1 MINALFCLW
10 VQSGCSK
17 GTVAGALT
25 FFPPEPALYQFER
38 HTTSGRVLETDQDPI
53 EAENDE
59 KEQLRRRR
67 AGDNNDDGHDSSTD
81 SIGEIRGPGRTGSL
95 EIEETRAK
103 TNKKIKGPAAQ
114 LTDQANERRKR
125 SKLRSVLDAKDVVAG
140 VTYRLL
146 LDPRLHVP
154 PHDEHSIQAVKI
166 PSPKGVHV
174 AAVIYRV
181 PNERRSATTKTIIIS
196 HGNATDI
203 GAMFPIQVVIAHSLD
218 CDVVVYDYSG
228 YGESGG
234 IPTECATYRD
244 IEAVYEY
251 TLENVT
257 ANQNPKN
264 VILYGQSVG
273 SGPCCYLIAQKDTE
287 PLGGLILHSPFTS
300 GMRVLTPSRY
310 VVTILW
316 VVIVFVVACLDDE
329 THKMFVQF
337 LVLHSALACLDIY
350 PNIDRIGKV
359 QCPVLIIHGRLDQ
372 EVDISHGQELYRAVP
387 EQYRREPWW
396 VHDRGHNDITEGT
409 GKLAEFIRRL
419 RRFISSFDQTTDDDS
434 DEV

>member
-38 HTTSGRVLETDQDPI
+38 HTKSGRVLDVDEDPFDG
-53 EAENDE
+53 ENDE
-59 KEQLRRRR
+59 KVKQRRRR
-67 AGDNNDDGHDSSTD
+67 GGGDTNNDDEEDDDGHDSSTD

-103 TNKKIKGPAAQ
+103 TNKKIKSPAAQ

-125 SKLRSVLDAKDVVAG
+125 SKLRSILDAKDVIAG

-166 PSPKGVHV
+166 PSPKGIHI

-181 PNERRSATTKTIIIS
+181 PHERRTSTTKTMIIS

-251 TLENVT
+251 TLEYVT
-257 ANQNPKN
+257 AQQNPKN

-273 SGPCCYLIAQKDTE
+273 SGPCCHLIAQKNAE
-287 PLGGLILHSPFTS
+287 PIGGLILHSPFTS

-310 VVTILW
+310 VTVTMNDVA
-316 VVIVFVVACLDDE
+316 VV
-329 THKMFVQF
+329 
-337 LVLHSALACLDIY
+337 S
-350 PNIDRIGKV
+350 
-359 QCPVLIIHGRLDQ
+359 
-372 EVDISHGQELYRAVP
+372 
-387 EQYRREPWW
+387 
-396 VHDRGHNDITEGT
+396 
-409 GKLAEFIRRL
+409 
-419 RRFISSFDQTTDDDS
+419 
-434 DEV
+434 